1 MNQRLIDL
9 MKRKIS
15 QEGPTARLRLALSIN
30 RGERMIDLYLKGTSH
45 PRYEQAYALAK
56 ECEATDEEAHEI
68 ARGSISRQAKETA

>member
-1 MNQRLIDL
+1 
-9 MKRKIS
+9 
-15 QEGPTARLRLALSIN
+15 
-30 RGERMIDLYLKGTSH
+30 MIDLYLKGTSH